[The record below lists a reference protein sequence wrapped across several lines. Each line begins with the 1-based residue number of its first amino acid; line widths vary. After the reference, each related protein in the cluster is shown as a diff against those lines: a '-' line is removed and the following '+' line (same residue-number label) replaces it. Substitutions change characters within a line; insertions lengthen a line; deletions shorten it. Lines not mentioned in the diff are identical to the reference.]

1 MPDQSNNRLWSRAD
15 SWAVAAVTVALLLTL
30 ATAG

>member
-1 MPDQSNNRLWSRAD
+1 MQSNRVKIWAKTD
-15 SWAVAAVTVALLLTL
+15 SWAVAALTVALLLML